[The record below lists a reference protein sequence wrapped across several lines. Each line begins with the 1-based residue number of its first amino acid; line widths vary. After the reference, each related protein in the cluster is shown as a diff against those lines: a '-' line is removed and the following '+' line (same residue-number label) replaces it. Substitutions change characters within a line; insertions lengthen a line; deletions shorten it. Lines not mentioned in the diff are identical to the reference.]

1 MAVLVTGRPGM
12 QVLGSS
18 WDNWPPVAT
27 SSFYVQE
34 TPVHAGQSGAVSP
47 ERLLLTGSAVGIWE
61 GCFFTVR
68 GCPLRCRLLH
78 PLNATPPPHCPLLL
92 RGASTCCQ
100 MACRGGRTTPSKLR
114 TTGHCTLT
122 AEVLLTP
129 TQGTS
134 LLKSDVKGSGS
145 GCLKQRKALLFQCEL
160 GHQRILRFKG
170 GNDDIDDGDER

>member
-1 MAVLVTGRPGM
+1 MEVAGP
-12 QVLGSS
+12 LGTPLGLA

-78 PLNATPPPHCPLLL
+78 PLNATPPPLSPVVAWRLHMLPNGLQ
-92 RGASTCCQ
+92 GWQ
-100 MACRGGRTTPSKLR
+100 DPPPPS
-114 TTGHCTLT
+114 
-122 AEVLLTP
+122 
-129 TQGTS
+129 
-134 LLKSDVKGSGS
+134 
-145 GCLKQRKALLFQCEL
+145 
-160 GHQRILRFKG
+160 
-170 GNDDIDDGDER
+170 

>member
-78 PLNATPPPHCPLLL
+78 PLNATPPPTVP
-92 RGASTCCQ
+92 CCCV
-100 MACRGGRTTPSKLR
+100 APPHVAKWPAGVAGPPPPSWEPR
-114 TTGHCTLT
+114 VT
-122 AEVLLTP
+122 APSL
-129 TQGTS
+129 QRFS
-134 LLKSDVKGSGS
+134 WRLLKVQICWKVTSKEVGQVVWSKE
-145 GCLKQRKALLFQCEL
+145 KLFCSSV
-160 GHQRILRFKG
+160 
-170 GNDDIDDGDER
+170 N

>member
-12 QVLGSS
+12 RILGSS

-78 PLNATPPPHCPLLL
+78 PLSATPPLSPVVAWRLHMFPNGLQGWQDHPLQAENHGSLHPHC
-92 RGASTCCQ
+92 RGSPDAYS
-100 MACRGGRTTPSKLR
+100 RYKS
-114 TTGHCTLT
+114 
-122 AEVLLTP
+122 AE
-129 TQGTS
+129 
-134 LLKSDVKGSGS
+134 K
-145 GCLKQRKALLFQCEL
+145 
-160 GHQRILRFKG
+160 
-170 GNDDIDDGDER
+170 

>member
-100 MACRGGRTTPSKLR
+100 MACRGGRTHPLQAENHGSLHP
-114 TTGHCTLT
+114 HCRGSPDAYSRYKS
-122 AEVLLTP
+122 AE
-129 TQGTS
+129 
-134 LLKSDVKGSGS
+134 KWR
-145 GCLKQRKALLFQCEL
+145 QRKWVRLSEAKKSSFVPVWIRTPEDSQV
-160 GHQRILRFKG
+160 
-170 GNDDIDDGDER
+170 